1 MSTRVEYERGH
12 GRAVAK
18 KKKMEFLK
26 NTMSYY
32 KVSAPPPFQT
42 TSHHP
47 HLESGEVGLPLRLA
61 HPVHL
66 AEALLEGNLTA
77 AFAAPGRALRP
88 RRNWSVLAVQPLDA
102 SSSLAALAVGMQ
114 V

>member
-1 MSTRVEYERGH
+1 MRLLPS
-12 GRAVAK
+12 K
-18 KKKMEFLK
+18 
-26 NTMSYY
+26 
-32 KVSAPPPFQT
+32 PP
-42 TSHHP
+42 HP

-77 AFAAPGRALRP
+77 AFSAPGRALRP
-88 RRNWSVLAVQPLDA
+88 RRNRSILAVQPLDA
-102 SSSLAALAVGMQ
+102 SLAALAVGMQ